1 MIKEFDGSLK
11 MAEELL
17 LIDSESFHDIP
28 YTSEMLCEKIKKN
41 DHYKVFVYYEENIP
55 VAYLGLLYVSN
66 LHYDGMWVDL
76 IAVRKAFQNR
86 AIGKKLLKYAE
97 EKAIENGLEILT
109 GLVKSDNIP
118 SLTMFKRVEFT
129 YDDIGFKL
137 FMKDIEKK

>member
-11 MAEELL
+11 MADELL
-17 LIDSESFHDIP
+17 LIDSESFQDIP
-28 YTSEMLCEKIKKN
+28 YTSEILCEKIKKN
-41 DHYKVFVYYEENIP
+41 DHYKVYVYYEDDIP

-76 IAVRKAFQNR
+76 IGVRKDFQNR

-97 EKAIENGLEILT
+97 EKARDNGLEILT
-109 GLVKSDNIP
+109 GLVKSDNIS
-118 SLTMFKRVEFT
+118 SLTIFKGAEFK
-129 YDDIGFKL
+129 YDEMGFKL

>member
-11 MAEELL
+11 MADELL
-17 LIDSESFHDIP
+17 LIDSESFQDIP
-28 YTSEMLCEKIKKN
+28 YTSEILCEKIKKN
-41 DHYKVFVYYEENIP
+41 DHYRVFVYYEENIP

-76 IAVRKAFQNR
+76 KGVRKDFQNR
-86 AIGKKLLKYAE
+86 TIGKKLLKYAE
-97 EKAIENGLEILT
+97 EKARDNGLEILT
-109 GLVKSDNIP
+109 GLVKSDNIS
-118 SLTMFKRVEFT
+118 SLTMFKGADFK

>member
-11 MAEELL
+11 MADELL
-17 LIDSESFHDIP
+17 LIDSESFQDIP
-28 YTSEMLCEKIKKN
+28 YTSEILCEKIKKN
-41 DHYKVFVYYEENIP
+41 DHYKVYVYYEDDIP

-76 IAVRKAFQNR
+76 IGVRKDFQNR

-97 EKAIENGLEILT
+97 EKARDNGLEILT
-109 GLVKSDNIP
+109 GLVKSDNIS
-118 SLTMFKRVEFT
+118 SLTMFKGAEFK
-129 YDDIGFKL
+129 YDEMGFKL